1 MMKNLKFI
9 PEELDN
15 PSVSGSSKTW
25 RFINNFEIVHKKQ
38 SPMDSIQFEK
48 AILDDCGE
56 KVLGFISEQINL
68 SNSNSTLLTLRD
80 SFFHGN
86 NDSKLVRNIVNL
98 GPINTRK
105 NLNEYFRTINSLL
118 PDAGI
123 YIGCYEDYLSRKKR
137 ILKNYPPKLRATV
150 LSFDFIVHRVIPK
163 LSFSGGIY
171 NFFFRGKNRAIS
183 KAETLGRLC
192 YNGFEVITDER
203 IGNMSY
209 FTVMKTG
216 EPKKQ
221 TNISYGPLFKM
232 NRIGKDGKMIGVY
245 KIRTMHPYSEFLQN
259 YVVSMNGYDE
269 TGKPSQDFR
278 VTDWSKI
285 VRKLHLDE
293 VPQLLN
299 VLKGELNIV
308 GVRPLSRFGF
318 ESLPPDLQK
327 ERIKYKAGCLPPNV
341 ALGMSGFNEVIWAER
356 LYLRKM
362 KKNTYLTNFRFF
374 FMAIYNLLRRKTTS
388 A

>member
-1 MMKNLKFI
+1 MKNLKFI
-9 PEELDN
+9 PEKLDK
-15 PSVSGSSKTW
+15 VSGSRLLKALK
-25 RFINNFEIVHKKQ
+25 FVDNIEVIHKKQ
-38 SPMDSIQFEK
+38 SPMDSVQFEK
-48 AILDDCGE
+48 AILEDCGE
-56 KVLGFISEQINL
+56 KVLNFVSEQINL
-68 SNSNSTLLTLRD
+68 SNSNSTLLTLRY
-80 SFFHGN
+80 SFYHGN
-86 NDSKLVRNIVNL
+86 NDSKLIRNVVNL
-98 GPINTRK
+98 RPINTHE
-105 NLNEYFRTINSLL
+105 NFNEYFRTINSLL

-123 YIGCYEDYLSRKKR
+123 YIGCYEDYTSRKKR
-137 ILKNYPPKLRATV
+137 LLKNLHPKLGRTV
-150 LSFDFIVHRVIPK
+150 WLFDFVVNRVIPK
-163 LSFSGGIY
+163 LSFTRGVY
-171 NFFFRGKNRAIS
+171 NFFSKGKIRAIS

-192 YNGFEVITDER
+192 YNGFEVITDEK
-203 IGNMSY
+203 IGDVSY
-209 FTVMKTG
+209 FTVMKTS
-216 EPKKQ
+216 EPKKL

-232 NRIGKDGKMIGVY
+232 NRISKDGKIIGVY

-269 TGKPSQDFR
+269 TGKPNQDFR

-341 ALGMSGFNEVIWAER
+341 SLGLTGFDGVIWAER

-362 KKNTYLTNFRFF
+362 KKNTFITNSRFF
-374 FMAIYNLLRRKTTS
+374 VMAVFNLIRRKTTS